1 MARKGPWEERKDGS
15 NERGLANVGARR
27 KGCSLAGGASFGPLL
42 QETIAQGPQAVT
54 GGLVLGEKGTEL
66 LL

>member
-1 MARKGPWEERKDGS
+1 MAAMKGGWQMWVLGGRVAAW
-15 NERGLANVGARR
+15 R
-27 KGCSLAGGASFGPLL
+27 GGASFGPLL

-54 GGLVLGEKGTEL
+54 GGLVSGEKGTEL

>member
-1 MARKGPWEERKDGS
+1 M
-15 NERGLANVGARR
+15 GARR

-42 QETIAQGPQAVT
+42 QETIAQGTQAVT